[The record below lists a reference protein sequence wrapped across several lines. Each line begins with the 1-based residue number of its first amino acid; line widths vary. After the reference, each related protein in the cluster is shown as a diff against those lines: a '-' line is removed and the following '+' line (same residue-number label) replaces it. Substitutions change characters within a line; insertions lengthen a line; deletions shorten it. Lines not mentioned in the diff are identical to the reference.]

1 MFTTKSNYVMGILFS
16 ALFGDINE
24 EKAEVVAKA
33 FQDKIES
40 LIENEKYSLILFS
53 FIKFNK

>member
-1 MFTTKSNYVMGILFS
+1 MFTTKSNYVMSILFS

-40 LIENEKYSLILFS
+40 LIENEK
-53 FIKFNK
+53 